1 MSRRGA
7 STRIV
12 CCKPSES
19 SQETEFDMQETTE
32 VEVKRKGSAMA
43 QVALID
49 TLADRV

>member
-19 SQETEFDMQETTE
+19 SQENEFDMQETTE
-32 VEVKRKGSAMA
+32 VEVERKEGVVAR
-43 QVALID
+43 VALID